1 MMTDEE
7 KAIWAGDPLTQKFF
21 KDLAALIREIETGV
35 ADGSAMRSG
44 DVTETGARY
53 GMAVNYLNG
62 KREIIEE
69 VYPEWRKEL

>member
-7 KAIWAGDPLTQKFF
+7 KAIWASDPLTQKFF
-21 KDLAALIREIETGV
+21 KDVAALVREIEIGL
-35 ADGSAMRSG
+35 ADGSALRSG
-44 DVTETGARY
+44 DVAETGARY
-53 GMAVNYLNG
+53 SMAVNYLNA